1 MILIRGNHESC
12 SRAGTGYFRYLH
24 HGNEY
29 NCTDPYAQPPN
40 GSATQPWIA
49 DFRDFQVGVT
59 DTSTHPSTESGTTQA
74 FADQLNLLG
83 QFFERNKKPALFG
96 ARKHER

>member
-1 MILIRGNHESC
+1 MNHA
-12 SRAGTGYFRYLH
+12 RAGTGYFRYLH

-29 NCTDPYAQPPN
+29 DCTDPYAQPPN

-83 QFFERNKKPALFG
+83 QFFRETKSRLYLVHVSMSIKNP
-96 ARKHER
+96 EY